1 MKKVFNFFGIVLALI
16 LSLVLIPALIMNPV
30 WRGVSGLLQPE
41 TISDLTTQL
50 VQEIDFSEVSLD
62 DPELAAVLTEFGIT
76 QEAAQAILTSETA
89 ARVLPLLGQDLAQVV
104 EGSFSTSALTE
115 AEVLRIA
122 ADNRLELI
130 DLMRMVAP
138 AEMAGLSDEPAGLVV
153 DYFVQEEILPLLGD
167 LNAALLDFQTQLHSE
182 LDQVIELATSPLIS
196 QVLLIASVILAVL
209 IFLLRWPQQKGL
221 LWLGIDCALAAL
233 AVLGIA
239 VPMKGAQISQALAQG
254 TGLPDVFDPVLQRLA
269 APILTGGII
278 LAAAAIVLVAAFILL
293 RDRRMKKAAAAQA
306 AYEPVYSAPAA
317 TCIPTDSTDTPAGES
332 AETAE
337 VPVQR
342 SPWDNV

>member
-41 TISDLTTQL
+41 TISDLTAQL

-62 DPELAAVLTEFGIT
+62 DPELAAALTEFGIT

-130 DLMRMVAP
+130 ALMRMVAP

-167 LNAALLDFQTQLHSE
+167 LNAALTALPHPQLIE
-182 LDQVIELATSPLIS
+182 KDQVIELATSPLIS

-254 TGLPDVFDPVLQRLA
+254 TGLQRLA

-293 RDRRMKKAAAAQA
+293 RDRRMKKAAATQA

-317 TCIPTDSTDTPAGES
+317 TCIPADSADTPSGES